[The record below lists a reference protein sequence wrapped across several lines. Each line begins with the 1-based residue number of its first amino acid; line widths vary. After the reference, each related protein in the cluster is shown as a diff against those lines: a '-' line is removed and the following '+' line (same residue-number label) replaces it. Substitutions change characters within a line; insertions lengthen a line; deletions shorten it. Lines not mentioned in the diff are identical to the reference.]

1 MAEPIQYTPKP
12 PKIGP
17 DAHDELE
24 RLLQTMHEHGVL
36 RFAND
41 LVAANTQ
48 WTQIIVEGLSKEGS
62 RRTVQ
67 NLSVLLMVLSRIEPG
82 DFYKMVFA
90 LRDSLEYLARCEP
103 GNDQPQAPGLKGT
116 YRMLKDDALWR
127 GLTPLLGALKTFG
140 KGLEREVEKP
150 ISAFTGKPTER

>member
-12 PKIGP
+12 ANVVP

-24 RLLQTMHEHGVL
+24 RLLHTMHEHGVL

-62 RRTVQ
+62 RKTVQ

-82 DFYKMVFA
+82 HFYKMVFA
-90 LRDSLEYLARCEP
+90 LRDSLEYLARHEP
-103 GNDQPQAPGLKGT
+103 DSDKSEPPGIKGT

-127 GLTPLLGALKTFG
+127 GLGPLLGALKVFG
-140 KGLEREVEKP
+140 EGLDRKVDKP
-150 ISAFTGKPTER
+150 ISAFTGKPTEG

>member
-1 MAEPIQYTPKP
+1 MAEPIQYMPKP

-62 RRTVQ
+62 RKTVQ
-67 NLSVLLMVLSRIEPG
+67 NLSVLLMVLSRIEPAH
-82 DFYKMVFA
+82 FYKALFA
-90 LRDSLEYLARCEP
+90 LRDGLEYLARHEA
-103 GNDQPQAPGLKGT
+103 DSEKQEAPGIKGA

-127 GLTPLLGALKTFG
+127 GLTPLLGALKAFG
-140 KGLEREVEKP
+140 EGLEREVDKP
-150 ISAFTGKPTER
+150 ISAFTGKRTER

>member
-12 PKIGP
+12 PNIGP

-48 WTQIIVEGLSKEGS
+48 WTQIIVDGLSKEGS
-62 RRTVQ
+62 RKTVQ

-82 DFYKMVFA
+82 HFYKALFA
-90 LRDSLEYLARCEP
+90 LRDSLEYLARYEP
-103 GNDQPQAPGLKGT
+103 DAGKPEPPGLKGA
-116 YRMLKDDALWR
+116 YRMLKDDSLWR
-127 GLTPLLGALKTFG
+127 GLTPLLGALKAFG
-140 KGLEREVEKP
+140 DGLEREVDKP